1 MKITVLIIAF
11 LCVLAPAFAQPPDPS
26 KRDEDLTKSEADLR
40 IAEWDAKVKGLQA
53 ELDAATNE
61 IAGMNQQMEQIRA
74 DTRKCRDEIYAMLGA
89 TEADVQRFRERL
101 GRIETRVREIGRMS
115 DDQVSQYL
123 GELKTLEDSLTA
135 MRREKLSVLPEFYNK
150 IQAIQKE
157 INDIRGRAKTSTYTV
172 GTWAKDRDCL
182 WNIAGR
188 EQIYND
194 PLMWPKIW
202 QANTD
207 KIRNPDLIYPGQVL
221 NIPAAGPKSD
231 EELRAE
237 RLYYRRKKLGTRIA
251 VERSQQVDQR
261 DAGSGNPR

>member
-1 MKITVLIIAF
+1 MKISILTLAF
-11 LCVLAPAFAQPPDPS
+11 LFLVAPAFAQAPDPS

-40 IAEWDAKVKGLQA
+40 IADWEAKVKALQA
-53 ELDAATNE
+53 ELDGATAE
-61 IAGMNQQMEQIRA
+61 VTGMNQQMEQIKA
-74 DTRKCRDEIYAMLGA
+74 DTKKCREEIYAMLGA
-89 TEADVQRFRERL
+89 TEADAQRFRERL

-115 DDQVSQYL
+115 DDQIGSHL
-123 GELKTLEDSLTA
+123 AELQTLEDSLSG
-135 MRREKLSVLPEFYNK
+135 MRREKLAVLPEFFNK
-150 IQAIQKE
+150 IIAIQRE
-157 INDIRGRAKTSTYTV
+157 INDIRGRARTNTYTV

-221 NIPAAGPKSD
+221 SIPPAGPKSD
-231 EELRAE
+231 EELKAE
-237 RLYYRRKKLGTRIA
+237 RLYYRRKKLSTRVA
-251 VERSQQVDQR
+251 VERAQQVDQR
-261 DAGSGNPR
+261 EAGSGGR